1 MKISKYFMVAAASIM
16 MFGCAKNDE
25 NKPSLADEGPVAL
38 TINIADPQLGSKAPI
53 DPSTGTTVELEYDA
67 IEVNLT
73 AEQNGTNGWLSIPVA
88 SLVEVEGT
96 PSYTFYNVVKPT
108 KIEVRINATDD
119 TDYEDLEIYK
129 VPAKDI
135 PVYGSSSTFTPTGE
149 TAEDTDG
156 NLYNLYETEVNVT
169 IPVARLEFSGITHEA
184 HDGGVDDNC
193 MYTSIQFNGIDIL
206 ENATDEAP
214 LVSETFE
221 SPLDFMTGVYPTGGQ
236 CYALSIEPGMPTVR
250 FNFTTND
257 GPRYAVVKEFK
268 MSDGSSIIQQF
279 AAGTIYQV
287 ESMVITDENL
297 TPDPTGNTAVAVEV
311 TVSVQN
317 WNVVSGVTVEF
328 K

>member
-16 MFGCAKNDE
+16 MFGCAKNDN
-25 NKPSLADEGPVAL
+25 NKPNLADEGPVAL

-96 PSYTFYNVVKPT
+96 PSYTFYNVVNPT
-108 KIEVRINATDD
+108 KIEVRINAEDD
-119 TDYEDLEIYK
+119 TDYKDLDIYK
-129 VPAKDI
+129 DTPANAI
-135 PVYGSSSTFTPTGE
+135 PVYGSSIQFDPTGT
-149 TAEDTDG
+149 TATDEEG
-156 NLYNLYETEVNVT
+156 NVYNKYVTTVEVE

-184 HDGGVDDNC
+184 HNGGEGDEC
-193 MYTSIQFNGIDIL
+193 MYTSIQFDGIDIL
-206 ENATDEAP
+206 ADASAETP
-214 LVSETFE
+214 LVSETVGA
-221 SPLDFMTGVYPTGGQ
+221 DFMTGVYPTEGQ
-236 CYALSIEPGMPTVR
+236 CYALSIEPCMPTVR

-268 MSDGSSIIQQF
+268 MSDGSSSIQQF

-287 ESMVITDENL
+287 ESIVITDENL

-317 WNVVSGVTVEF
+317 WSVVSGVTVEF

>member
-25 NKPSLADEGPVAL
+25 NKPNLADEGPVAL

-96 PSYTFYNVVKPT
+96 PSYTFYNVVNPT

-169 IPVARLEFSGITHEA
+169 IPVARLELSGITHEA
-184 HDGGVDDNC
+184 HDGGVDDKC
-193 MYTSIQFNGIDIL
+193 MYTSIQFDGIDIL
-206 ENATDEAP
+206 ADASAETP
-214 LVSETFE
+214 LVSETVGA
-221 SPLDFMTGVYPTGGQ
+221 DFMTGVFPVAGS
-236 CYALSIEPGMPTVR
+236 CYALSFKAEMPVVR

-287 ESMVITDENL
+287 ESMVIRDENL

>member
-25 NKPSLADEGPVAL
+25 NKPNLADEGPVAL

-53 DPSTGTTVELEYDA
+53 DPSTGATVELDYDA
-67 IEVNLT
+67 IEVKLT
-73 AEQNGTNGWLSIPVA
+73 ATEGGFDWTTINVVDLKDGEA
-88 SLVEVEGT
+88 EGT
-96 PSYTFYNVVKPT
+96 KTYTFYNIVGAT

-169 IPVARLEFSGITHEA
+169 IPVARLELSGITHEA
-184 HDGGVDDNC
+184 HDGGVDDKC
-193 MYTSIQFNGIDIL
+193 MYTSIQFDGIDIL
-206 ENATDEAP
+206 ADASAEAP
-214 LVSETFE
+214 LVSETVGA
-221 SPLDFMTGVYPTGGQ
+221 DFMTGVFPVAGS
-236 CYALSIEPGMPTVR
+236 CYALSFKAEMPVVR

-257 GPRYAVVKEFK
+257 GDRYAVVKAFK
-268 MSDGSSIIQQF
+268 TEGGETITKF
-279 AAGTIYQV
+279 VAGTIYQV

>member
-25 NKPSLADEGPVAL
+25 NKPNLADEGPVAL
-38 TINIADPQLGSKAPI
+38 TINLADPQLGSKAPI

-96 PSYTFYNVVKPT
+96 PSYTFYNVVNPT

-135 PVYGSSSTFTPTGE
+135 PVCGESGQFTPTGT
-149 TAEDTDG
+149 TATDEDG
-156 NLYNLYETEVNVT
+156 NVYNKYTTTVEVK
-169 IPVARLEFSGITHEA
+169 IPVARLELSGITHEA
-184 HDGGVDDNC
+184 HNGGEGDEC
-193 MYTSIQFNGIDIL
+193 MYTSIQFDGIDIL
-206 ENATDEAP
+206 ADASAETP
-214 LVSETFE
+214 LVSETVGA
-221 SPLDFMTGVYPTGGQ
+221 DFMTGVFPVAGS
-236 CYALSIEPGMPTVR
+236 CYALSFKAEMPVVR

-257 GPRYAVVKEFK
+257 GDRYAVVKAFK
-268 MSDGSSIIQQF
+268 TEGGETISKF
-279 AAGTIYQV
+279 VAGTIYQV
-287 ESMVITDENL
+287 EDIVITDENL

-317 WNVVSGVTVEF
+317 WSVVSGVTVEF